1 MAGVEEG
8 NRSRIA
14 LVIGVIGA
22 ILVILGLAL
31 IIQQMEQTSVVP
43 LHAPIAE
50 KKVVNARVIQS
61 MLFLLLVLV
70 GVFAVASLAFLRWSR
85 RFRRWLLHKPRP
97 ATPDADVWLMHC
109 LPEDVPD
116 EPDTGLGPADSDDDD
131 DAKPG

>member
-14 LVIGVIGA
+14 VVLGVIGA

-31 IIQQMEQTSVVP
+31 IIQQMEQTSFVSPRTPV
-43 LHAPIAE
+43 AE

-97 ATPDADVWLMHC
+97 ATPNADVWLMHR
-109 LPEDVPD
+109 LPEDLPD
-116 EPDTGLGPADSDDDD
+116 EPDTEFGPADSDEDD